1 MPLFLYS
8 KTEQACRL
16 FANMKNLHIIEKYYM
31 L

>member
-8 KTEQACRL
+8 KTEEYADSP
-16 FANMKNLHIIEKYYM
+16 ANMKNLHIIEKYYM